1 MFESNQDYQKK
12 SFNQMSTQV
21 DENNCDMTDASKKDQ
36 VSPFQGNEK
45 DCPSQ
50 ILSTGKE
57 REQVTPRKPK
67 MDINGYSNQQV
78 LNYLLQKIDRKDK
91 DCEQPSED
99 QEMNVKSKATHGA
112 VAVPPVKSN
121 CLLPEVT
128 DDNVAKGSK
137 MCQSEP
143 TRTESGPSPN

>member
-1 MFESNQDYQKK
+1 MFESNQDQKK

-21 DENNCDMTDASKKDQ
+21 DDNNCEMTDASKKDQ

-45 DCPSQ
+45 DCQSH
-50 ILSTGKE
+50 ILSSGKE
-57 REQVTPRKPK
+57 KEQMTPRKPK

-91 DCEQPSED
+91 ELEQPSED
-99 QEMNVKSKATHGA
+99 QEISLKNKSSLGA

-121 CLLPEVT
+121 CLIPEVT
-128 DDNVAKGSK
+128 DENVKKGSK

>member
-1 MFESNQDYQKK
+1 MFESHQDQKK

-21 DENNCDMTDASKKDQ
+21 DENNCEMTDASKKDQ

-45 DCPSQ
+45 DCQSH
-50 ILSTGKE
+50 ILSSGKE
-57 REQVTPRKPK
+57 KEQMTPRKPK
-67 MDINGYSNQQV
+67 KDINGYSNQQV

-91 DCEQPSED
+91 ELEQPSED
-99 QEMNVKSKATHGA
+99 HEMNLKNKSTLGA
-112 VAVPPVKSN
+112 VAVPPVKSA
-121 CLLPEVT
+121 CLIPEVT
-128 DDNVAKGSK
+128 DENVKKGSK

>member
-1 MFESNQDYQKK
+1 MFESNQDQKK

-21 DENNCDMTDASKKDQ
+21 DENNCEMTDASKKDQ

-45 DCPSQ
+45 DCQSH
-50 ILSTGKE
+50 ILSSGKE
-57 REQVTPRKPK
+57 KEQMTPRKPK
-67 MDINGYSNQQV
+67 KDINGYSNQQV

-91 DCEQPSED
+91 ELEQPSED
-99 QEMNVKSKATHGA
+99 HEMNLKNKSSLGA
-112 VAVPPVKSN
+112 VAVPPVKSA
-121 CLLPEVT
+121 CLIPEVT
-128 DDNVAKGSK
+128 DENVKKGSK

>member
-1 MFESNQDYQKK
+1 MFESNQDQKK

-21 DENNCDMTDASKKDQ
+21 DEHNCEMTDASKKDQ

-50 ILSTGKE
+50 ILSIGKE
-57 REQVTPRKPK
+57 KEQVTPRKPK

-91 DCEQPSED
+91 ESEQPSED
-99 QEMNVKSKATHGA
+99 QEMNVKNKTTHGA
-112 VAVPPVKSN
+112 VAVPPVKSA

-128 DDNVAKGSK
+128 DDNVKKGSK

>member
-1 MFESNQDYQKK
+1 MFESNQDQKK
-12 SFNQMSTQV
+12 SFNHMSTQV
-21 DENNCDMTDASKKDQ
+21 DDNNCEMTDASKKDQ

-45 DCPSQ
+45 DCQSH
-50 ILSTGKE
+50 ILSSGKE
-57 REQVTPRKPK
+57 KEQMTPRKPK

-91 DCEQPSED
+91 ELEQPSED
-99 QEMNVKSKATHGA
+99 REISLKNKSSLGA

-121 CLLPEVT
+121 CLIPEVT
-128 DDNVAKGSK
+128 DENVKKGSK